1 MNPNLQKQI
10 LIGLISGL
18 LVSGV
23 AYLLM
28 SGKRDEL
35 AAVTAQCEKLEGDV
49 AKGRQLKANYEKLKE
64 EVEKAQVRIDK
75 LVALMPTDTD
85 TGEIPYKIKK
95 LADDSGIDQSSF
107 TVKGERKDKYYT
119 ERMIDFTFRAG
130 YNAFGLFASHVS
142 GYDRIISLSN
152 LQFTRIDGKN
162 SIYSATVHATVSAYV
177 YNPEPPSAPPAPG
190 AAGQP
195 APRPGKGGESD

>member
-10 LIGLISGL
+10 LIGLIAGL

-23 AYLLM
+23 TYLLLG
-28 SGKRDEL
+28 GKRDEL
-35 AAVTAQCEKLEGDV
+35 TALTAKCKQLDLDV
-49 AKGRQLKANYEKLKE
+49 QKGRQLKANYEKLKE
-64 EVEKAQVRIDK
+64 EVEKSQARIDK

-95 LADDSGIDQSSF
+95 LADNAGIDQSSF
-107 TVKGERKDKYYT
+107 SVKGERKDKYYT

-130 YNAFGLFASHVS
+130 YNAFGLFASQVS

-152 LQFTRIDGKN
+152 LQFTRIDSKT
-162 SIYSATVHATVSAYV
+162 SPYAMTVQATISAYV
-177 YNPEPPSAPPAPG
+177 YNPETPAAP
-190 AAGQP
+190 AAVP
-195 APRPGKGGESD
+195 VKK